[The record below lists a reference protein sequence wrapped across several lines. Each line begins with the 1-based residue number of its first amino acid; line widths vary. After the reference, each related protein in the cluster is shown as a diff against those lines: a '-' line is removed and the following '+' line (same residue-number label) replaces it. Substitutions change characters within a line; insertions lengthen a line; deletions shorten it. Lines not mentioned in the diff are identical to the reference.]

1 MGTINIRRT
10 FGANKV
16 ERGKYQTAVVDG
28 GYIYRSTNYGVT
40 WTQATSDTT
49 RSWSSVAMSSD
60 GKYQTAVAN
69 GGYIYRSTNYGVTW
83 NTSMSDTSRNWNS
96 VAINK

>member
-16 ERGKYQTAVVDG
+16 ERGKYQTAVVYG

-40 WTQATSDTT
+40 WTQATSDTS
-49 RSWSSVAMSSD
+49 RNWSSVAMSSD
-60 GKYQTAVAN
+60 GKYQTAVVD
-69 GGYIYRSTNYGVTW
+69 GWIYLSFNELW
-83 NTSMSDTSRNWNS
+83 CNLDASN
-96 VAINK
+96 I

>member
-1 MGTINIRRT
+1 MSSD
-10 FGANKV
+10 
-16 ERGKYQTAVVDG
+16 GKYQTAVEYD

-49 RSWSSVAMSSD
+49 RNWYSVAMSSD
-60 GKYQTAVAN
+60 GKYQTAVVN

-83 NTSMSDTSRNWNS
+83 NASN
-96 VAINK
+96 V

>member
-16 ERGKYQTAVVDG
+16 ERGKYQTAVEHDG

-49 RSWSSVAMSSD
+49 RNWSSVAMSSD
-60 GKYQTAVAN
+60 GKYQTAVEHY
-69 GGYIYRSTNYGVTW
+69 GGISILLLIMV
-83 NTSMSDTSRNWNS
+83 
-96 VAINK
+96 

>member
-16 ERGKYQTAVVDG
+16 ESGKYQTAVG
-28 GYIYRSTNYGVT
+28 NTGYIYRSTDYGVT
-40 WTQATSDTT
+40 WNQATSDFI
-49 RSWSSVAMSSD
+49 RQWQSVAMSSD
-60 GKYQTAVAN
+60 GKYQTAVVS
-69 GGYIYRSTNYGVTW
+69 GGYIYRSTDYGVTW
-83 NTSMSDTSRNWNS
+83 NQATSDTSRNWFS

>member
-1 MGTINIRRT
+1 MSSD
-10 FGANKV
+10 
-16 ERGKYQTAVVDG
+16 GKYQTAVEYD

-49 RSWSSVAMSSD
+49 R
-60 GKYQTAVAN
+60 
-69 GGYIYRSTNYGVTW
+69 
-83 NTSMSDTSRNWNS
+83 NWNS

>member
-10 FGANKV
+10 FCANKV
-16 ERGKYQTAVVDG
+16 ESGKYQTAVEQY
-28 GYIYRSTNYGVT
+28 GYIYTSIDYGVT

-49 RSWSSVAMSSD
+49 RNWLSIAMSSD
-60 GKYQTAVAN
+60 GKYQTAVVY
-69 GGYIYRSTNYGVTW
+69 GGYIYRSTDYGVTW
-83 NTSMSDTSRNWNS
+83 NQIMVEIDWRS

>member
-16 ERGKYQTAVVDG
+16 ESGKYQTAVICV
-28 GYIYRSTNYGVT
+28 GYIYYSFNYGVT
-40 WTQATSDTT
+40 WYPMTSGVE
-49 RSWSSVAMSSD
+49 RNWFSVAMSSD
-60 GKYQTAVAN
+60 GKYQTAVIY
-69 GGYIYRSTNYGVTW
+69 GGYIYRSTDYGVTW
-83 NTSMSDTSRNWNS
+83 NQATSDTSRNWFS

>member
-1 MGTINIRRT
+1 MVNIKQLL
-10 FGANKV
+10 NM
-16 ERGKYQTAVVDG
+16 D

-49 RSWSSVAMSSD
+49 RNWSSVAMSSD
-60 GKYQTAVAN
+60 GKYQTAVEHD
-69 GGYIYRSTNYGVTW
+69 GYIYRSTNYGVTW
-83 NTSMSDTSRNWNS
+83 NTSMSDTTRNWYS

>member
-16 ERGKYQTAVVDG
+16 ESGKYQTAAVVD
-28 GYIYRSTNYGVT
+28 GYIYRST
-40 WTQATSDTT
+40 D
-49 RSWSSVAMSSD
+49 
-60 GKYQTAVAN
+60 
-69 GGYIYRSTNYGVTW
+69 YGVTW
-83 NTSMSDTSRNWNS
+83 NQVTSDATRNWYS